1 LGVLTWIGGY
11 YYFIPRQKRRIK
23 FTNICQSMLKLKT
36 HSLNKQKYK
45 TVVPTVP
52 KSNRK
57 IVERGK
63 IDIPDL
69 FTFLVWYRHFKKR
82 G

>member
-1 LGVLTWIGGY
+1 MI
-11 YYFIPRQKRRIK
+11 YF
-23 FTNICQSMLKLKT
+23 
-36 HSLNKQKYK
+36 LNKQKYK
-45 TVVPTVP
+45 TVGTVP

-57 IVERGK
+57 IVERVK

>member
-1 LGVLTWIGGY
+1 MI
-11 YYFIPRQKRRIK
+11 YF
-23 FTNICQSMLKLKT
+23 
-36 HSLNKQKYK
+36 LNKQKYK

-69 FTFLVWYRHFKKR
+69 ITFLVWYRHFKKR